1 MILSRFRDLLQRLLF
16 YHPFGIVFHVIS
28 RTYRFHMDS
37 LAHKFT
43 DRAYDWILTYGPK
56 IIFVLIVFFVG
67 QWLIRMLNRWFRR
80 VISNDRFDVT
90 LRPFLQNLF
99 AIILQALLVVALM
112 QVLGIQMTIFAALI
126 GALGVAAGLALSG
139 TFQNFASGVLII
151 LLKPF
156 NVGDTVNTQGQ
167 EGTVTGI
174 RLFYTIIL
182 TFNNT
187 TVIVPNSKLSN
198 EIIFNLSREG
208 KRRMDIEIKFN
219 YGVDF
224 EKVKGIVLA
233 TVDSVDQCLKDPPPR
248 IGLQKFDADGY
259 TMVINVWTKAHGFQD
274 TRLSFQEQL
283 LKDIKGAAIKL
294 PGMT

>member
-1 MILSRFRDLLQRLLF
+1 
-16 YHPFGIVFHVIS
+16 
-28 RTYRFHMDS
+28 MDT

-43 DRAYDWILTYGPK
+43 GRAYDWVLTYGPK
-56 IIFVLIVFFVG
+56 IIFAFIAFFIG
-67 QWLIRMLNRWFRR
+67 QWLIRMLNRWFKKI
-80 VISNDRFDVT
+80 ISNHRFDVT

-99 AIILQALLVVALM
+99 AIILQALLIVALM

-156 NVGDTVNTQGQ
+156 RVGDTINTQEQ
-167 EGTVTGI
+167 EGTVTAI
-174 RLFYTIIL
+174 RLFYTVVL

-198 EIIFNLSREG
+198 EIIFNLSKEG
-208 KRRMDIEIKFN
+208 KRRMDIEIKFD

-224 EKVKGIVLA
+224 EKMKSIVLTA
-233 TVDSVDQCLKDPPPR
+233 IASFDQCLKDPPPR
-248 IGLQKFDADGY
+248 VGLQKFEADGY

-274 TRLSFQEQL
+274 TRLTFQEQL
-283 LKDIKGAAIKL
+283 LKDIKGAGIKL

>member
-1 MILSRFRDLLQRLLF
+1 MDFDARRKLPYS
-16 YHPFGIVFHVIS
+16 HCSFGIVFHVILLHT
-28 RTYRFHMDS
+28 RIHMDS

-43 DRAYDWILTYGPK
+43 KRAYDWILTFGPK
-56 IIFVLIVFFVG
+56 IIFAVVVFFIG
-67 QWLIRMLNRWFRR
+67 QWLIRMLNRWFKKI
-80 VISNDRFDVT
+80 ISNQQVDIT

-99 AIILQALLVVALM
+99 AIVLQALLIVALM

-126 GALGVAAGLALSG
+126 GAFGVAAGLALSG

-156 NVGDTVNTQGQ
+156 RVGDTVNTQGQ
-167 EGTVTGI
+167 EGTVTAI

-198 EIIFNLSREG
+198 EIIFNLSKEG
-208 KRRMDIEIKFN
+208 KRRIDIEIKFN

-224 EKVKGIVLA
+224 ERIKTIVLA
-233 TVDSVDQCLKDPPPR
+233 TVDSFDRETKDPPPR
-248 IGLQKFDADGY
+248 IGLQKFESDGY
-259 TMVINVWTKAHGFQD
+259 TMVINVWTKARGFQD
-274 TRLSFQEQL
+274 TRLSFQELL
-283 LKDIKGAAIKL
+283 LKNIKAQGIKL

>member
-1 MILSRFRDLLQRLLF
+1 MDFEIGYKTLISFIHSAQFFRLF
-16 YHPFGIVFHVIS
+16 P
-28 RTYRFHMDS
+28 RTYQFHMDT

-56 IIFVLIVFFVG
+56 LIFALIAFFTG
-67 QWLIRMLNRWFRR
+67 QWLIRMLNRWFKKI
-80 VISNDRFDVT
+80 ISNDRFDVT

-99 AIILQALLVVALM
+99 AIILQALLIVALM

-126 GALGVAAGLALSG
+126 GAFGVAAGLALSG
-139 TFQNFASGVLII
+139 TFQNFASGIIII

-156 NVGDTVNTQGQ
+156 RVGDTVNTQEQ
-167 EGTVTGI
+167 EGTVTAI
-174 RLFYTIIL
+174 RLFYTVIL

-198 EIIFNLSREG
+198 EIIFNLSKEG
-208 KRRMDIEIKFN
+208 KRRIDIEIKFN

-224 EKVKGIVLA
+224 EKMKNIVLTTIA
-233 TVDSVDQCLKDPPPR
+233 SFDQCLKDPAPR
-248 IGLQKFDADGY
+248 IGLQKFEADGY
-259 TMVINVWTKAHGFQD
+259 TMVINAWTKAHGFQD

-283 LKDIKGAAIKL
+283 LKDIKAAGIKL

>member
-1 MILSRFRDLLQRLLF
+1 
-16 YHPFGIVFHVIS
+16 
-28 RTYRFHMDS
+28 MDS

-43 DRAYDWILTYGPK
+43 NRAYDWILTFGPK
-56 IIFVLIVFFVG
+56 IIIALIVFFIG
-67 QWLIRMLNRWFRR
+67 QWVIRMLNRWFKKI
-80 VISNDRFDVT
+80 ISNDRFDRT

-99 AIILQALLVVALM
+99 AIILQALLIVALM
-112 QVLGIQMTIFAALI
+112 QLLGIQMTIFAALI
-126 GALGVAAGLALSG
+126 GAMGVAAGLALSG

-156 NVGDTVNTQGQ
+156 RVGDIVSTQGQ
-167 EGTVTGI
+167 EGSVTAI
-174 RLFYTIIL
+174 RLFYTVIL

-208 KRRMDIEIKFN
+208 KRRIDIEIKFN

-224 EKVKGIVLA
+224 EKIKNVVLTA
-233 TVDSVDQCLKDPPPR
+233 VNSFDRCLKDPPPR
-248 IGLQKFDADGY
+248 IGLQKFEADGY
-259 TMVINVWTKAHGFQD
+259 TMIINAWTKAHGFQD
-274 TRLSFQEQL
+274 TRLSFQEHL
-283 LKDIKGAAIKL
+283 LNDIKTAGIKL